1 MKPVNQILILLL
13 ISAFWSCKNNDKTEL
28 DNQAENQD
36 NAIIKSSQKEKTELD
51 DSDCPKVTFNK
62 ILSPEISIKGFY
74 YECEPLWKQDIEFV
88 FGGIKTHKTD
98 SLIEYKFQDYNFPV
112 FIENE
117 EFTQIILERD
127 DRPLKNFLEV
137 FRFKKSKLDS
147 IYKIPFFEMKP
158 KDLDNDGIKEF
169 YATLEMVE
177 LLGENGN
184 IGYNP
189 ILAYEISKSELTFDL
204 ATTKIANER
213 AYGKF
218 HGLKIDNS
226 LKFNGNDVEKN
237 WP

>member
-1 MKPVNQILILLL
+1 MKPINQIFILLL
-13 ISAFWSCKNNDKTEL
+13 ISIFWSCKNNVKTEL
-28 DNQAENQD
+28 DNQSEAQN
-36 NAIIKSSQKEKTELD
+36 NATIESSQKEETELL
-51 DSDCPKVTFNK
+51 DSDCPKVKFNK
-62 ILSPEISIKGFY
+62 ILSPKISINGFY
-74 YECEPLWKQDIEFV
+74 YECESLWKQDIEFV
-88 FGGIKTHKTD
+88 FSGKKTHKTD
-98 SLIEYKFQDYNFPV
+98 SLIEYKFQDYYFPV
-112 FIENE
+112 LIENGE
-117 EFTQIILERD
+117 LTEIILERD

-147 IYKIPFFEMKP
+147 IYKIPFFEMEP
-158 KDLDNDGIKEF
+158 KDLDNDGIKEY

-177 LLGENGN
+177 LLEENGN

-189 ILAYEISKSELTFDL
+189 ILAYEISKNQLTFDL
-204 ATTKIANER
+204 AATKIANER

>member
-1 MKPVNQILILLL
+1 MEITRKKLSLG
-13 ISAFWSCKNNDKTEL
+13 SAG
-28 DNQAENQD
+28 
-36 NAIIKSSQKEKTELD
+36 
-51 DSDCPKVTFNK
+51 
-62 ILSPEISIKGFY
+62 LSF
-74 YECEPLWKQDIEFV
+74 IEFV
-88 FGGIKTHKTD
+88 FSGKKTHKTD
-98 SLIEYKFQDYNFPV
+98 SLIEYKFQDYYFPV
-112 FIENE
+112 LIENGE
-117 EFTQIILERD
+117 LTEIILERD

-147 IYKIPFFEMKP
+147 IYKIPFFEMEP
-158 KDLDNDGIKEF
+158 KDLDNDGIKEY

-177 LLGENGN
+177 LLEENGN

-189 ILAYEISKSELTFDL
+189 ILAYEISKNQLTFDL
-204 ATTKIANER
+204 AATKIANER